1 MSEPEAEP
9 GEGAL
14 PLGDTGLHS
23 NPTRVII
30 ADVMA
35 VQDLTRR
42 LRAVDYRYGGGRCH
56 DVVMTTLP
64 AARALLDV
72 PSTGQVRT
80 RLLTAV
86 ADLHALAGWVSFDVG
101 LLSDAQEQ
109 FAHALGL
116 AGEVGDDE
124 LTAGVHY
131 RLGRVFLHYN
141 ALNRASAEFE
151 LGERAAQRC
160 GSALALAI
168 LCVNQAW
175 VRARMGL
182 RDDTTAMLRRAGDEF
197 ARADHAA
204 SPAWASFFTATDL
217 LGITGV
223 VYTELAL
230 TVDPDYA
237 RLAVPA
243 LSAAI
248 AGFNQDMTR
257 SKAFCL
263 ISLATCRLVLDEL
276 DDAVADGN
284 HAIEL
289 CRGLASA
296 RTTARLRSLR
306 NEATR
311 RSSDRRARELMER
324 IDSFEQTGPGTG
336 EPVMSR
342 VTSISDHLRH
352 HGGKFRPPGR
362 SPR

>member
-1 MSEPEAEP
+1 MSEPEPVLIES
-9 GEGAL
+9 AL
-14 PLGDTGLHS
+14 PAESSGLHLILA
-23 NPTRVII
+23 RVII
-30 ADVMA
+30 ADVVA
-35 VQDLTRR
+35 LQDLIRR
-42 LRAVDYRYGGGRCH
+42 LRAVDYRYGGGHCH
-56 DVVMTTLP
+56 DVVMAALP

-72 PSTGQVRT
+72 PATEHVRNE
-80 RLLTAV
+80 LLTAV

-101 LLSDAQEQ
+101 LVDDALGQ
-109 FAHALGL
+109 FAHALEL
-116 AGEVGDDE
+116 AEEAGDDE
-124 LTAGVHY
+124 LVAGVHY
-131 RLGRVFLHYN
+131 RLGRMFLHYN
-141 ALNRASAEFE
+141 ALSRASAEFE
-151 LGERAAQRC
+151 LGELAAQRC

-168 LCVNQAW
+168 LYVNQAW

-182 RDDTTAMLRRAGDEF
+182 RDDTTALVRRAGDEF

-217 LGITGV
+217 FGITGV

-237 RLAVPA
+237 RLAVPS

-248 AGFNQDMTR
+248 AGFNHDMTR

-263 ISLATCRLVLDEL
+263 TALATCHLLLNRV
-276 DDAVADGN
+276 DDAVAAGN

-289 CRGLASA
+289 CRGLASI
-296 RTTARLRSLR
+296 RTIARLWVLR

-311 RSSDRRARELMER
+311 RSPDPRARELVER
-324 IDSFEQTGPGTG
+324 IDAFEQTGLGAR

-342 VTSISDHLRH
+342 VTSISDHLCH

-362 SPR
+362 SSG

>member
-1 MSEPEAEP
+1 MSEPDPAENV
-9 GEGAL
+9 L
-14 PLGDTGLHS
+14 PVGDS
-23 NPTRVII
+23 DSRSIPTRVII

-56 DVVMTTLP
+56 DVVMAALP

-72 PSTGQVRT
+72 PSTDQVRT
-80 RLLTAV
+80 GLLTAV

-101 LLSDAQEQ
+101 LLGDAQEQ

-124 LTAGVHY
+124 LIAGVHY

-141 ALNRASAEFE
+141 ALSRASAEFE

-160 GSALALAI
+160 GSALALSI
-168 LCVNQAW
+168 LYVNQAW
-175 VRARMGL
+175 ARAKMGS
-182 RDDTTAMLRRAGDEF
+182 RDDTTALVRRADEEF
-197 ARADHAA
+197 ARAEHAA

-217 LGITGV
+217 FGITGV
-223 VYTELAL
+223 VHTELAL

-237 RLAVPA
+237 RLAIPA
-243 LSAAI
+243 LSTAI
-248 AGFNQDMTR
+248 DGFNQDMTR

-263 ISLATCRLVLDEL
+263 IALATCHLLLDRV
-276 DDAVADGN
+276 DDAVAAGN

-289 CRGLASA
+289 CRGLAST

-311 RSSDRRARELMER
+311 RSSDPRARELVKR
-324 IDSFEQTGPGTG
+324 IDAFEQTGPGTG

-352 HGGKFRPPGR
+352 HNSKFRPPGHG
-362 SPR
+362 PG